1 MNTQLPFDDLDF
13 SKDADGV
20 AATDAVSDALLD
32 VAEDDFGAYI
42 DDPDEATDRLM
53 EVISAVDFLRRGDRR
68 DLTLWAAIEEALRW
82 WVAERIALLDGHTDV
97 IIPPARIGD
106 DDPLRAT
113 LTGLIA
119 TAGQDE
125 PVHISIA
132 LQQALRRWTAQASEQ
147 HNDGQPWPHP
157 PVRRRFPPHLRT
169 VHAPATDEPP
179 PNLVA

>member
-13 SKDADGV
+13 ARH
-20 AATDAVSDALLD
+20 ADAVAVTNAENDALLD
-32 VAEDDFGAYI
+32 VTEDDLGAYI

-82 WVAERIALLDGHTDV
+82 WVAERTALLDGHTDV

-125 PVHISIA
+125 PVHISVA
-132 LQQALRRWTAQASEQ
+132 LQQALRRWTTHTAEH
-147 HNDGQPWPHP
+147 HNDGQPWPRP
-157 PVRRRFPPHLRT
+157 QGRGFPPHLRT
-169 VHAPATDEPP
+169 VHAPANDEPP
-179 PNLVA
+179 PDLIA

>member
-1 MNTQLPFDDLDF
+1 MNTQLPFDDLGQDA
-13 SKDADGV
+13 KDI
-20 AATDAVSDALLD
+20 AATDAENDALLD
-32 VAEDDFGAYI
+32 VTEDDSGAYI

-82 WVAERIALLDGHTDV
+82 WVAERTALLDGHTDV

-119 TAGQDE
+119 IAGQDE
-125 PVHISIA
+125 PVHISVA
-132 LQQALRRWTAQASEQ
+132 LQQALRRWTTHTAEH
-147 HNDGQPWPHP
+147 HNDGQPWPRP
-157 PVRRRFPPHLRT
+157 QGRGFPPLLRS
-169 VHAPATDEPP
+169 VAVPERGDDPP
-179 PNLVA
+179 DLIA